1 MKVVQMV
8 LKRLMTEQRGEVLK
22 AQFTEEKKTSSEN
35 YDFYPLHDYMFT
47 I

>member
-8 LKRLMTEQRGEVLK
+8 FKRLMTEQRGEVLK
-22 AQFTEEKKTSSEN
+22 AKLTEEKKTSSEN
-35 YDFYPLHDYMFT
+35 YDFYPLDDYMFT